1 MMKSNVL
8 ISNTS
13 SKMWIRF
20 ISHND
25 GVGLLMGVIEE
36 LTKEK
41 NKLYYELLDRDIKD
55 FYITRDTIKI
65 WV

>member
-1 MMKSNVL
+1 
-8 ISNTS
+8 
-13 SKMWIRF
+13 MWVRF

-41 NKLYYELLDRDIKD
+41 NKLYCELLDRDIKD